1 MITEYP
7 QFDLSLIRHGQSTT
21 NANPDL
27 MGQLGNVPLSDLGVK
42 QAQALG
48 ERLKNTYFD
57 FIYSSDYTRAL
68 DTAKLACP
76 MRLIS
81 TTPLLREYCAGD
93 WTGVNRQEAMTKDV
107 KLEMNYLGGS
117 FKPPGI
123 TGESLNMVQRRATQ
137 WLDEALLY
145 NDELVKSSKDRK
157 LNIAV
162 FSHGMTIKTL
172 LQYIMGFDRSFMWK
186 VNMSN
191 TGVCRLSFDKEGW
204 RVNCINDTSH
214 LLNMK

>member
-1 MITEYP
+1 MTTQYP
-7 QFDLSLIRHGQSTT
+7 QFDMLLIRHGQSTT

-27 MGQLGNVPLSDLGVK
+27 MGQRGNVPLSELGIK
-42 QAQALG
+42 QAEALG
-48 ERLKNTYFD
+48 RSLKDSYFD

-76 MRLIS
+76 LRLIS
-81 TTPLLREYCAGD
+81 TSPLLREYCAGD
-93 WTGVNRQEAMTKDV
+93 WTGVNRHTAVTQDV
-107 KLEMNYLGGS
+107 KLEMNYLNGA
-117 FKPPGI
+117 FKPPGQ

-137 WLDEALLY
+137 WLDDAIIY
-145 NDELVKSSKDRK
+145 NNMMVNLSQTKK

-214 LLNMK
+214 LLNLK